1 MIVKFS
7 AGGNIMHFFKREYS
21 HVWAKRYNSWNY
33 ILKAKNDEFVTLIL
47 IFTNF
52 TRNNLDALD
61 ANIY

>member
-1 MIVKFS
+1 MIPMLVLVKFS
-7 AGGNIMHFFKREYS
+7 AGGNIMHFF
-21 HVWAKRYNSWNY
+21 KRYNSWNY